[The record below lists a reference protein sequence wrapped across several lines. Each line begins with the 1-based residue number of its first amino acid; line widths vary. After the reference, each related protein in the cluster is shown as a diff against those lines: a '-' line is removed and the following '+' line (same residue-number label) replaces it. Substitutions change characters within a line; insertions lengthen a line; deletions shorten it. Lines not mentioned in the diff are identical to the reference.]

1 MKISVITVCLNSSKT
16 IEKTIISVINQN
28 YKNIEYIIIDGG
40 SKDNTNEIVKKYKNN
55 ISKFISENDNGIYS
69 AINKGIKLATGEIVS
84 ILHSDDYYFN
94 SEVLSEV
101 VDYFKVNKHLECLI
115 GTTLMKRKS
124 SDNILRKYS
133 PINFKKWMF
142 YFGISPPHPS
152 LFLKNSL
159 YQKFGLYEE
168 KYKIAADFEFY
179 LRLFLINKINYKF
192 TKSKYVVMNY
202 GGKST
207 FSLKSNLV
215 SSKEILSSF
224 KDNKLYNNWFLI
236 LLRFPVKLL
245 QFVFKK

>member
-1 MKISVITVCLNSSKT
+1 
-16 IEKTIISVINQN
+16 
-28 YKNIEYIIIDGG
+28 
-40 SKDNTNEIVKKYKNN
+40 
-55 ISKFISENDNGIYS
+55 
-69 AINKGIKLATGEIVS
+69 
-84 ILHSDDYYFN
+84 
-94 SEVLSEV
+94 
-101 VDYFKVNKHLECLI
+101 
-115 GTTLMKRKS
+115 
-124 SDNILRKYS
+124 
-133 PINFKKWMF
+133 MF